1 MADPINLASVQNKRA
16 ASYSLDIDVYTKFS
30 GLGGY
35 LNRDDIASNMIEVLG
50 SDNRSDTFNT
60 NYFNRY
66 RHIYPGD
73 EIKSGKKY
81 AFIVKPDLN
90 VLSAAEKDPYFAGL
104 YENRPYLLQALTH
117 VDISNSGVSES
128 NHFISFLSDR
138 TLSFAL
144 PDLQVEEYKID
155 QPYTGF
161 STSFAGNSN
170 RYRTDQSTQVQFRD
184 TVNLDIMTLFDA
196 WVKYIDLVSYGVI
209 SPYYDYATGKLTYGT
224 PIIDYATS
232 IYEIITKS
240 DGTTI
245 LYWAKITGAFP
256 TTIPHSNYQFSS
268 TDDIDN
274 DIEIQFSGGLPEF
287 LNPRILADFNYN
299 AGLFT
304 EGEYGEPIG
313 VKSDATSLGFVPH
326 ARYGYE
332 NRATPGGSSIV
343 GAPYITYDTVHKQ
356 YYLRWRP
363 RPGSMPVAFD
373 SITRK
378 LNNN

>member
-1 MADPINLASVQNKRA
+1 MADPINLASIKSHRE
-16 ASYSLDIDVYTKFS
+16 ASYTLDDDTYNKYS
-30 GLGGY
+30 GLGGL
-35 LNRDDIASNMIEVLG
+35 LNREDIASNMIEVLG
-50 SDNRSDTFNT
+50 SENRAETFNT
-60 NYFNRY
+60 DYFNRY

-81 AFIVKPDLN
+81 CFIVKPDLN
-90 VLSAAEKDPYFAGL
+90 VLGAVEKDPYFADI
-104 YENRPYLLQALTH
+104 YMNRPYLLQALTH
-117 VDISNSGVSES
+117 PNITENAGITES

-138 TLSFAL
+138 ALTFAL

-196 WVKYIDLVSYGVI
+196 WIKYIDLVSYGVV

-232 IYEIITKS
+232 IYEIITKP
-240 DGTTI
+240 DGMTI
-245 LYWAKITGAFP
+245 IYWAKITGAFP

-268 TDDIDN
+268 TDEIDN

-299 AGLFT
+299 AGLFE
-304 EGEYGEPIG
+304 EGEYGEAIG
-313 VKSDATSLGFVPH
+313 VNRSILSGTNGTTRINLGFVPN
-326 ARYGYE
+326 ARFGYE
-332 NRATPGGSSIV
+332 NMSTPGGSSIV
-343 GAPYITYDTVHKQ
+343 GAPYITYDATHKQ

-363 RPGSMPVAFD
+363 RPES
-373 SITRK
+373 
-378 LNNN
+378 